1 MAANPLIGAFVRVVS
16 LWRKLDD
23 FLSNDFG
30 VLVSWDGEESGNG
43 HCIAS
48 NKKSSIFILR
58 MFQKKPSSVVTD
70 TDGWLLRDRI
80 NWFNVFQPFS
90 CHSESVAPHPGRV
103 WIRLH
108 KEGTDWISL
117 SQRFA
122 MSSKVI
128 SMNNIFSE
136 ILEKLGMT
144 ANCFPRFSGS
154 SIN

>member
-1 MAANPLIGAFVRVVS
+1 MAANPLIRAFVRVVS
-16 LWRKLDD
+16 SWRKLDD
-23 FLSNDFG
+23 FLSNDLW
-30 VLVSWDGEESGNG
+30 VPESWDGERSGNG

-58 MFQKKPSSVVTD
+58 MFQKKPPSVVTD
-70 TDGWLLRDRI
+70 TDGWLLRDGI
-80 NWFNVFQPFS
+80 NWFNVFQPFT
-90 CHSESVAPHPGRV
+90 CHSESVVRTPSV
-103 WIRLH
+103 VRLH